1 MSRLNAILLVVICL
15 FASPAFSADPP
26 VDTTTPTPA
35 MIDEPDIDPAT
46 GLSRDTIVRPLREN
60 AEMPQ
65 AATARVPPRA
75 RGRPHIALILPTAS
89 PSLGPLAEALRQGFA
104 AAAQV
109 AGSQAPP
116 VNVTAVESEGSVLV
130 DACRHSDETGA
141 VVIVGGMTRDGAHM
155 LATGNCT
162 AAPVLVLNEVVLADP
177 EARLPSNVFSISL
190 SLDQEARQVALMAVA
205 DGMRSAIVVAS
216 SSPLSR
222 RVQEAFE
229 SEWTRAAG
237 EVRRVAYSGNPDDA
251 PALREQVRGSRA
263 DMVFLALD
271 PAEARTVRP
280 YVSAMLPVYTTSFS
294 VNPRAEAVVNVDLQ
308 GVRYG
313 EMPWFVAP
321 ESPTVAAYPQPK
333 SSMSVDQERLYALG
347 IDAFRLAQL
356 LLRPQGSRVELDGV
370 TGRIVLEGP
379 NVFTRILAPAEVD
392 GGRVIPLRTAQ

>member
-1 MSRLNAILLVVICL
+1 
-15 FASPAFSADPP
+15 
-26 VDTTTPTPA
+26 

>member
-1 MSRLNAILLVVICL
+1 MSRLNAILLVVVCL

-26 VDTTTPTPA
+26 GDTTAPTPA
-35 MIDEPDIDPAT
+35 LVDEPDIDPAT
-46 GLSRDTIVRPLREN
+46 GLARDTVVRPLLEN
-60 AEMPQ
+60 AQMPQ
-65 AATARVPPRA
+65 AGAPRPPPRA

-89 PSLGPLAEALRQGFA
+89 SSLGPLAEALRQGFA

-109 AGSQAPP
+109 AGGNAPP
-116 VNVTAVESEGSVLV
+116 VNVTAVESEGGVLV
-130 DACRHSDETGA
+130 DACKHSDETGA
-141 VVIVGGMTRDGAHM
+141 VVIVGGMTRDGAHT
-155 LATGNCT
+155 LATSDCT
-162 AAPVLVLNEVVLADP
+162 TSPVLVLNEVVLADP
-177 EARLPSNVFSISL
+177 AASLPSNVFSISL

-205 DGMRSAIVVAS
+205 DGMRSAIVIAS

-251 PALREQVRGSRA
+251 PAVREQLRGAHA

-280 YVSAMLPVYTTSFS
+280 YVSATLPVYTTSYS

-321 ESPTVAAYPQPK
+321 ESPAVAAYPQPR
-333 SSMSVDQERLYALG
+333 SPMSVDQDRLYALG
-347 IDAFRLAQL
+347 IDAFRLALL
-356 LLRPQGSRVELDGV
+356 LLRPEGPRPELDGV
-370 TGRIVLEGP
+370 TGRIALEGP
-379 NVFTRILAPAEVD
+379 NVFTRIPAPAEVD